1 MIPVLSIAIGTVSVG
16 AWLLLYGLVLLA
28 TRPARPEPVP
38 ATQDLPGNEPP
49 AVVSLLAGYWDLS
62 EDAAESTLLD
72 LGARRYLEF
81 RQPGND
87 PMQTT
92 VHVRNPDPAGL
103 TGYERRILDRIAG
116 LAVGGV
122 VPLTALTFRDTDQAA
137 KFDKR
142 IKAEVIADA
151 RARGLSRRRF
161 GPALLAV
168 LTVTALLAAVGVGF
182 AVLLAARHS
191 KDPIRAAGAG
201 WFVTM
206 LVLNGLA
213 HRSHGERDTEAGR
226 AVAAR
231 WLGVKAW
238 LRGTEAFA
246 DLPPAAVAVWDRYLS
261 YGCALGCTRVSS
273 AVIDLGMG
281 NRKRVWSSFGGT
293 WHRVRVRYPKFWP
306 RYGKT
311 APRLV
316 IRGLFCA
323 AIAFLMLY
331 FWVSGVR
338 RILQQPEIGGSRA
351 SQLTGSVRGVGLL
364 IGGILLAYGFY
375 VLVRTTIDLA
385 APRTI
390 TGQVLWREVWRSNS
404 GGENSPPT
412 PYLHYLA
419 IDDGTD
425 DRTTAWGIPSNEVGR
440 CADGD
445 TVTVKVRPW
454 SRRVVEL
461 TVVEKGAMRRVQIAD
476 QDEQNTEALVAVA
489 MGLTP
494 GRLTVGP
501 GAPVAPGALLTA
513 EDMSRAVG
521 VPVTAHGGATAGPIP
536 VGAVQFHGPDG
547 QIVAMLMVL
556 SGLPA
561 KFALRSGRRQPPL
574 PGIGDEAYGGREFAV
589 ARRGETVVGLSVQ
602 VPVDPRALPWLLS
615 TAMGRLDA
623 GVGAARRGLD

>member
-1 MIPVLSIAIGTVSVG
+1 MVPVLSIAIGAVSVG

-28 TRPARPEPVP
+28 TRPARPEPAP
-38 ATQDLPGNEPP
+38 ATQDLPGAEPP

-92 VHVRNPDPAGL
+92 VHVRDPNPAGL
-103 TGYERRILDRIAG
+103 TGYERRIFDRVAG

-122 VPLTALTFRDTDQAA
+122 VPLPALTFRDTDQAA

-142 IKAEVIADA
+142 VRAEVIADA
-151 RARGLSRRRF
+151 RARGLSQRRF
-161 GPALLAV
+161 GPVLLAV

-261 YGCALGCTRVSS
+261 YGCALGTTRVSS

-338 RILQQPEIGGSRA
+338 RILQEPAIGGSRA
-351 SQLTGSVRGVGLL
+351 AQLTGSVRDIGLL
-364 IGGILLAYGFY
+364 IGGTLLAYGLY

-425 DRTTAWGIPSNEVGR
+425 DRTTAWGIPSNEVRR
-440 CADGD
+440 CTDGD

-513 EDMSRAVG
+513 EDVSRAVG

-536 VGAVQFHGPDG
+536 VGAAQFHGPDG
-547 QIVAMLMVL
+547 QIVAMVMVL

-574 PGIGDEAYGGREFAV
+574 PGIGDEAYGGPGFAV

-615 TAMGRLDA
+615 TAVGRLDT
-623 GVGAARRGLD
+623 GVSPKLA